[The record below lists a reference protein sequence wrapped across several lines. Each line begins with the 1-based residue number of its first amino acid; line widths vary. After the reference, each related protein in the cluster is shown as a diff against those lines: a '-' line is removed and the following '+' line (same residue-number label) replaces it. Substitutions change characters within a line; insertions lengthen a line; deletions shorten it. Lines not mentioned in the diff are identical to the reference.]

1 MKTNFMNSIRSLRF
15 FCSLVLAGAL
25 ALNSSAQSAPEVTS
39 KRVIY
44 YYQTQYYQGKYVSLS
59 KIWKQVNPKTHKPIT
74 TDVMVAAFHL
84 GYDSNNKPY
93 IHLNDNPP
101 SDPMFKVMWQ
111 QVATLQKN
119 GVSVRM
125 MLGGAAQGSYANL
138 FSHWTTF
145 YPILKRTLQ
154 HYDLNGIDM
163 DIEEPVTLAN
173 AKKLIDH
180 LNKDFG
186 QQFIMTMSPVAPDLW
201 SYVGVSG
208 FHYKDLYASPEG
220 KRINW
225 FNGQF
230 YCGWATLANPT
241 EYEFIINNGYPP
253 DKIVGGMIGNPANC
267 SGFVPINTVA
277 KTVKELVAK
286 YPSFG
291 GVADWEYF
299 NTLPGGLPDPVKWG
313 AIMAKA
319 MGD

>member
-1 MKTNFMNSIRSLRF
+1 MSSIRSLRF
-15 FCSLVLAGAL
+15 FGPLALASAL
-25 ALNSSAQSAPEVTS
+25 ALSSAFAQSAPVSS

-74 TDVMVAAFHL
+74 SDVMVAAFHL
-84 GYDSNNKPY
+84 GYDTSNKPY
-93 IHLNDNPP
+93 IHLNDNVP
-101 SDPMFKVMWQ
+101 SDPMFKVMWKE
-111 QVATLQKN
+111 VATLQKN

-145 YPILKRTLQ
+145 YPILKRTLK
-154 HYDLNGIDM
+154 HYQLDGIDM
-163 DIEEPVTLAN
+163 DIEEQVTLAD
-173 AKKLIDH
+173 AQKLVAQ
-180 LNKDFG
+180 LNQDFSK
-186 QQFIMTMSPVAPDLW
+186 QFIMTMSPVAPDLW
-201 SYVGVSG
+201 GYVGFSG
-208 FHYKDLYASPEG
+208 FKYKDLYDSAEG

-230 YCGWATLANPT
+230 YCGWATLATPT
-241 EYEFIINNGYPP
+241 EYELIIKNGYPP
-253 DKIVGGMIGNPANC
+253 EKIVGGMIGNPANC

-277 KTVKELVAK
+277 KTVGELVAK
-286 YPSFG
+286 YPRFG

-299 NTLPGGLPDPVKWG
+299 NTLPGGLPNPVKWG

-319 MGD
+319 MGE